1 VTLDGCVETDKGVPD
16 YLPALRFRLAAAL
29 VAFSSTKR
37 TVAGFAVLH
46 ALEPD
51 HNVVKCRS
59 KPA

>member
-1 VTLDGCVETDKGVPD
+1 MTLDGCVETDKGVPD
-16 YLPALRFRLAAAL
+16 YLPLRFRLAAAL